1 MRYGLDPGRRTGP
14 KPAGFDP
21 HTAGCKTPGGKAVAT
36 LRENDTELDIH
47 SHNHSHSLHQSHNH
61 NLLHNQNQKSQLFLS
76 FQKRK
81 KK

>member
-47 SHNHSHSLHQSHNH
+47 SHNHSHGKAYSMYVVP
-61 NLLHNQNQKSQLFLS
+61 
-76 FQKRK
+76 RYD
-81 KK
+81 